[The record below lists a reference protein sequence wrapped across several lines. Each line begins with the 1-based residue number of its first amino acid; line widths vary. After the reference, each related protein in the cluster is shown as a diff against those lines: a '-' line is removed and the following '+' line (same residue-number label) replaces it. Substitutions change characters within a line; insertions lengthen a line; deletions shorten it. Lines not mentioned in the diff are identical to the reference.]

1 MLSKLPSRVSG
12 WFRTWWLRV
21 PMPRELSVAFTL
33 LYAIAFCTG
42 VATLL
47 WPPMSLSREV
57 GGPQIMAS
65 VGALLVLGAV
75 IAMLG
80 GAREHWKLERIGLW
94 LMAWALL
101 IYATIVT
108 VLHYTSEGSRLTQLG
123 VISMALIAFLIRY
136 LMIWRFTFRPRG

>member
-1 MLSKLPSRVSG
+1 MCATMSRWLQS
-12 WFRTWWLRV
+12 WWLRV

-57 GGPQIMAS
+57 GGPQVMAS

-75 IAMLG
+75 VAMLG

-101 IYATIVT
+101 IYAAIVT

-123 VISMALIAFLIRY
+123 VISMALIAFLVRY

>member
-1 MLSKLPSRVSG
+1 MYALVS
-12 WFRTWWLRV
+12 WLQTWWLRV

-33 LYAIAFCTG
+33 LYAIALVTG
-42 VATLL
+42 IVTLL
-47 WPPMSLSREV
+47 SPPVSLSREV
-57 GGPQIMAS
+57 GGPQVMAS
-65 VGALLVLGAV
+65 VGALLVLGA
-75 IAMLG
+75 IISMLG

-101 IYATIVT
+101 IYAVIVT

-136 LMIWRFTFRPRG
+136 LMIWRFTFRPSG

>member
-1 MLSKLPSRVSG
+1 MLAWLQ
-12 WFRTWWLRV
+12 TWWLRV
-21 PMPRELSVAFTL
+21 PVPRELSVVFTL
-33 LYAIAFCTG
+33 LYGIALITG
-42 VATLL
+42 IATLL

-57 GGPQIMAS
+57 GGSQVMAS

-75 IAMLG
+75 IAMIG